1 VDSTRLLPDYISGD
15 ASSRHPNQPI
25 PVSSCTSRRG
35 AMRFFDISDDLQFGA
50 ALLFVIALGTARAN
64 LVVLFGIDSQ

>member
-1 VDSTRLLPDYISGD
+1 
-15 ASSRHPNQPI
+15 
-25 PVSSCTSRRG
+25 
-35 AMRFFDISDDLQFGA
+35 MRFFDISDDLQFGA